1 MSCTS
6 HLDASK
12 AELPEESCTC
22 DFRLPFEFRSTC
34 RASRRQVVVVTE
46 EIMES
51 MKFKYDIF

>member
-6 HLDASK
+6 HLDRASK

-34 RASRRQVVVVTE
+34 RASRRLSVVTG